1 MAFTVS
7 KSLLKK
13 NLQLL
18 VNQGDDS
25 QTTKTYTNVNP
36 EATKDQIMAAA
47 DALSALMVNTV
58 VSVYDVEKNLLSKVE
73 TQA

>member
-18 VNQGDDS
+18 VNQGDES
-25 QTTKTYTNVNP
+25 QVTKTYTNVNP

>member
-1 MAFTVS
+1 MSYTVS

>member
-1 MAFTVS
+1 MAVTVS

-18 VNQGDDS
+18 VNQGDES
-25 QTTKTYTNVNP
+25 QATKTYTNVNP
-36 EATKDQIMAAA
+36 EATKEEIMAAA

-73 TQA
+73 TQS